1 MTISTKS
8 KTVSTNTLKLVSKDV
23 AARELGCD
31 RRTLSKVI
39 DAFEI
44 DPAGKSAA
52 GHPIYDL
59 EDLREAVMDHRAAQ
73 LPPMTQ
79 DEAFNGLASMLE
91 LGWLMLDCLSKTLPP
106 ATMQDAMTAAQ
117 QLRIDKQQPQFLWLQ
132 ASS

>member
-1 MTISTKS
+1 MNM
-8 KTVSTNTLKLVSKDV
+8 KTPLKLMSKDA

-52 GHPIYDL
+52 GHPLYDL
-59 EDLREAVMDHRAAQ
+59 EDLREAVMDHKAAQ

-79 DEAFNGLASMLE
+79 DEAFDGLFSMME
-91 LGWLMLDCLSKTLPP
+91 LGWLALDYLQEILPP
-106 ATMQDAMTAAQ
+106 ATMQDAIATAMQ
-117 QLRIDKQQPQFLWLQ
+117 RRKNKRQPQFLWLRE
-132 ASS
+132 SS